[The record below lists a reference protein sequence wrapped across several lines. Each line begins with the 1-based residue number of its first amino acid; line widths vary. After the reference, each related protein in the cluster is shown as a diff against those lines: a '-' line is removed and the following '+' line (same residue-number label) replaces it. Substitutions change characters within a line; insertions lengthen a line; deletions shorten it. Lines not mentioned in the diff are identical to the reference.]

1 MYGHHGHGAHRA
13 ASLPVLARCYLQ
25 VKASVEPAVLAT
37 GYTDSDDD
45 EGTTLR
51 VREMV
56 QPLPAT
62 CTSPQTPS
70 SPEPA
75 PLRTAEEQ
83 AELHR
88 PEAVQHRNVTIF
100 DGAVLD
106 VSTGDDEAD
115 AVVPNILPAGEIAW

>member
-1 MYGHHGHGAHRA
+1 MVTTDVGAHGAA
-13 ASLPVLARCYLQ
+13 TLLTLAPWCLQ
-25 VKASVEPAVLAT
+25 VKAPVEPAALAT

-45 EGTTLR
+45 EGTTPR
-51 VREMV
+51 VREIV
-56 QPLPAT
+56 QPLAAAT
-62 CTSPQTPS
+62 STSPQTPG

-106 VSTGDDEAD
+106 VATGGDEPD
-115 AVVPNILPAGEIAW
+115 AVGPDTLPAGEIAS